1 MCCGGRGSHRR
12 LPGPRLAR
20 RLADLASD
28 GIDVF
33 WNTSTHHDLDVAVHA
48 VTASGKVVI
57 TAGTGADAALPVG
70 PFYVRDISV
79 HGFVISRAR
88 PATPRTRPG

>member
-1 MCCGGRGSHRR
+1 LAAPLVIRDAADERGTRLTTHRSMKWH
-12 LPGPRLAR
+12 P
-20 RLADLASD
+20 
-28 GIDVF
+28 
-33 WNTSTHHDLDVAVHA
+33 
-48 VTASGKVVI
+48 SGKVVI

-88 PATPRTRPG
+88 PATSRTRPG